1 MTLNDLNTYFLAV
14 SLEGIASEQNI
25 LKAQEKLK
33 NPTN

>member
-1 MTLNDLNTYFLAV
+1 V